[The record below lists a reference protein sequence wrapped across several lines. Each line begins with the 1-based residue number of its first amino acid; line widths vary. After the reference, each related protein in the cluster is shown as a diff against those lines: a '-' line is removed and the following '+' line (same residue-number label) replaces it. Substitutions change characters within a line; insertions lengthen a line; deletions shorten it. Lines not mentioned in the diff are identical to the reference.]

1 MILTCLGHAKF
12 LIELESGLRVVT
24 DPYDGDCGY
33 PVASVACDVALVSH
47 HHHDHDAVETLTG
60 SPRIIDRAGAYA
72 LDSQARLT
80 AVPAWHDD
88 VQGASH
94 HHHDHDAVETLTGSP
109 RIIDRAGAYAL
120 DSQARLT
127 AVPAWHDD
135 VQGAKRG
142 DTLLFLLEAE
152 GLRLAHLGD
161 LGCPLTAEQREALA
175 PVDVLMLPVG
185 GYYTIDAAQARDT
198 ALQLGARM
206 ILPMHYRT
214 AEQREALAPVDVL
227 MLPVG
232 GYYTI
237 DAAQARDTALQL
249 GARMIL
255 PMHYR
260 TAWTADWPIAPVETF
275 TSLYPNVPEPLPLVR
290 VTRADLPCQPPVAV
304 LLPQVEPKE

>member
-33 PVASVACDVALVSH
+33 PVASVACDVALV
-47 HHHDHDAVETLTG
+47 
-60 SPRIIDRAGAYA
+60 
-72 LDSQARLT
+72 
-80 AVPAWHDD
+80 
-88 VQGASH
+88 SH

-185 GYYTIDAAQARDT
+185 GYYTID
-198 ALQLGARM
+198 
-206 ILPMHYRT
+206 
-214 AEQREALAPVDVL
+214 V
-227 MLPVG
+227 
-232 GYYTI
+232 
-237 DAAQARDTALQL
+237 AQARDTALQL